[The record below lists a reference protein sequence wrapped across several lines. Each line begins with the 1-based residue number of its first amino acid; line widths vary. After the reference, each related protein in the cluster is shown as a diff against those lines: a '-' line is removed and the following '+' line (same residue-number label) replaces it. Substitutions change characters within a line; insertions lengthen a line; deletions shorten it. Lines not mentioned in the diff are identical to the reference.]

1 MSQRPY
7 GMDEPA
13 HVDDATHKQ
22 GLVALALA
30 GGVLVAVAGATYV
43 VPGLDRYRPWVVGEP
58 APIARLYA
66 PAEEAERVAVADG
79 SGEGVDPIASA
90 LADPIVPPTPPP
102 PAEGETPGA
111 PHVRI
116 DPSELEG
123 TAREI
128 EDASGHAMDAFYA
141 QLERTALS
149 AIPGSGEE
157 GVVTRIAHFGDST
170 IALDGI
176 TMTTRESLQL
186 RFGDAGHG
194 FVLAARGMLPYR
206 HFQVRH
212 ETAGTWRMF
221 DLTHA
226 GLSDGHYGLGGV
238 QVRSSSGG
246 TSWFASD
253 DDPDSRVGR
262 SVSSFQIFH
271 QRHPRGGE
279 LQYRVDE
286 GEWETLDTE
295 SGSVEDAV
303 HRVDVPDGE
312 HRLSLRTAGHGE
324 TRLYG
329 VVLERPG
336 PGVVY
341 DSLGIVGA
349 RASRMLGFDEAH
361 LRTELAQRET
371 NLVVIAFG
379 GNDADDNRD
388 EEDFFET
395 FRQVAHLVRTA
406 RPEASCLL
414 FAPLDQAERDTRGRV
429 VTLAPVPRIVSA
441 SRRAA
446 EAEGCA
452 FFDTWTAMGGEGAMG
467 RWFRRTPRLSSGD
480 FRHATPAGYRVIG
493 NMFYRALLTGFAG
506 YLAREASS
514 PPTLGSGGSQ

>member
-1 MSQRPY
+1 
-7 GMDEPA
+7 MDEPA
-13 HVDDATHKQ
+13 RVGDATHVT
-22 GLVALALA
+22 GLRALGLAASALALSA
-30 GGVLVAVAGATYV
+30 AVPYVL
-43 VPGLDRYRPWVVGEP
+43 PGLERYRPWVPGEP
-58 APIARLYA
+58 VPMARLYVA
-66 PAEEAERVAVADG
+66 DEETVVASAEGSGQGAEGSVDSIARALSEPVIPPPITTTGANEAE
-79 SGEGVDPIASA
+79 
-90 LADPIVPPTPPP
+90 
-102 PAEGETPGA
+102 
-111 PHVRI
+111 VRI
-116 DPSELEG
+116 DPSELDG
-123 TAREI
+123 LVREI
-128 EDASGHAMDAFYA
+128 EDASGTAMDAFYA
-141 QLERTALS
+141 QLRRTAL
-149 AIPGSGEE
+149 APRDATGADA
-157 GVVTRIAHFGDST
+157 VVTRIAHFGDST

-194 FVLAARGMLPYR
+194 FVLAARGLLPYR

-212 ETAGTWRMF
+212 DTEGNWRMF

-226 GLSDGHYGLGGV
+226 GLSDGRYGLGGV
-238 QVRSSSGG
+238 QVRSASGA
-246 TSWFASD
+246 TAWFASD
-253 DDPDSRVGR
+253 DDEESRVGR
-262 SVSSFQIFH
+262 SVSTFLVFH

-279 LQYRVDE
+279 LAFRVDE
-286 GEWETLDTE
+286 GEWQTLDTE
-295 SGSVEDAV
+295 STTVEDGV
-303 HRVDVPDGE
+303 ERIEVPDGE

-329 VVLERPG
+329 VALERQG

-349 RASRMLGFDEAH
+349 RASRMLGFEAEH
-361 LRTELAQRET
+361 LRTQLAQRET

-388 EEDFFET
+388 EEDFFGT

-414 FAPLDQAERDTRGRV
+414 FAPLDQAERDERGRV

-452 FFDTWTAMGGEGAMG
+452 FFDTWSAMGGEGAMG
-467 RWFRRTPRLSSGD
+467 RWFRRSPRLSSAD

-493 NMFYRALLTGFAG
+493 NMFYRALLAGFRD
-506 YLAREASS
+506 YLARPGHEAPRTSS
-514 PPTLGSGGSQ
+514 AATQPSGG

>member
-1 MSQRPY
+1 MSPRPH
-7 GMDEPA
+7 GMDEPSHA
-13 HVDDATHKQ
+13 DDATHAL
-22 GLVALALA
+22 GLRAIALA
-30 GGVLVAVAGATYV
+30 GAAFVVAGLVPYL
-43 VPGLDRYRPWVVGEP
+43 VPGLERYRPWAWGEP
-58 APIARLYA
+58 LPIQRLYLADQSAEGSETEVVA
-66 PAEEAERVAVADG
+66 PED
-79 SGEGVDPIASA
+79 DPLQAA
-90 LADPIVPPTPPP
+90 LADPIVPPTPPTTTE
-102 PAEGETPGA
+102 PAPGEPR
-111 PHVRI
+111 VRI

-123 TAREI
+123 LARQI
-128 EDASGHAMDAFYA
+128 EDPSGHAMDAFYA
-141 QLERTALS
+141 QLERTA
-149 AIPGSGEE
+149 ARE
-157 GVVTRIAHFGDST
+157 GGAVTRIAHFGDST

-212 ETAGTWRMF
+212 ETAGNWRMF
-221 DLTHA
+221 DLTHL
-226 GLSDGHYGLGGV
+226 GLSDGRYGLGGV
-238 QVRSSSGG
+238 QVRSATGA
-246 TSWFASD
+246 TAWFASD
-253 DDPDSRVGR
+253 DDEETRVGH
-262 SVSSFQIFH
+262 SVATFEIFH

-279 LQYRVDE
+279 LDYRIDE
-286 GEWETLDTE
+286 GEWQTLDTE
-295 SGSVEDAV
+295 SATVEDAV
-303 HRVDVPDGE
+303 HRVEVPEGE

-329 VVLERPG
+329 VALERPG

-349 RASRMLGFDEAH
+349 RASRMLGFDPAH
-361 LRTELAQRET
+361 LRTQLAQRET

-388 EEDFFET
+388 EEDFFDT
-395 FRQVAHLVRTA
+395 FRQVARLVRQA

-414 FAPLDQAERDTRGRV
+414 FAPLDQAERDERGRV

-441 SRRAA
+441 MRRAA

-452 FFDTWTAMGGEGAMG
+452 FFDTWTAMGGQGAMG

-493 NMFYRALLTGFAG
+493 NLFYRALLHGFSG
-506 YLAREASS
+506 YLARSS
-514 PPTLGSGGSQ
+514 GAPARE

>member
-1 MSQRPY
+1 MSPRTSRRVHARTGAARARGVGGALVVAAVLPY
-7 GMDEPA
+7 
-13 HVDDATHKQ
+13 
-22 GLVALALA
+22 L
-30 GGVLVAVAGATYV
+30 
-43 VPGLDRYRPWVVGEP
+43 VPGLERFRVWLPDEPVPVV
-58 APIARLYA
+58 RLYA
-66 PAEEAERVAVADG
+66 PSEDEVEVAEPIDGTDPLTAALEAPVIPPPTTTT
-79 SGEGVDPIASA
+79 SGEG
-90 LADPIVPPTPPP
+90 AD
-102 PAEGETPGA
+102 ETPR
-111 PHVRI
+111 VRI
-116 DPSELEG
+116 DPSELQG
-123 TAREI
+123 LVREI
-128 EDASGHAMDAFYA
+128 EDPSGHAMDAFYA

-149 AIPGSGEE
+149 SIEGSGEE

-194 FVLAARGMLPYR
+194 FVLAARGLLPYR

-212 ETAGTWRMF
+212 ETDGNWRMY

-238 QVRSSSGG
+238 QVRSASGG

-253 DDPDSRVGR
+253 DDEESRVGR
-262 SVSSFQIFH
+262 TVGSFQILF
-271 QRHPRGGE
+271 QRHARGGE

-295 SGSVEDAV
+295 GAALEDAV
-303 HRVDVPDGE
+303 HRIDVPDGE

-329 VVLERPG
+329 VVLERSG

-349 RASRMLGFDEAH
+349 RASRMLGFDPAH

-379 GNDADDNRD
+379 GNDADDNRSED
-388 EEDFFET
+388 DFFET
-395 FRQVAHLVRTA
+395 FRQVAHLVREA

-414 FAPLDQAERDTRGRV
+414 FAPLDQAERDERGRV

-467 RWFRRTPRLSSGD
+467 RWFRRSPRLSSGD

-493 NMFYRALLTGFAG
+493 NLFYRALLAGFAQ
-506 YLAREASS
+506 YLAREDASAA
-514 PPTLGSGGSQ
+514 PGDGVPAD